1 MDKLIV
7 TREDMAMYRPISKNI
22 PQDRV
27 EVFINEAQIL
37 DLMPIL
43 GHALYYDFVNKFDQT
58 GDPMYT
64 AYQAL
69 LNGST
74 WISGGVTVQHYGLKP
89 IVAYYALARLT
100 KNNQINLTSYG
111 VTSKVNPQSE
121 PVQPLQLKDQINELN
136 SVAVAYQDQVMK
148 FLQENSTTYPL
159 YNYNGENPV
168 TKTSF
173 RIIEI

>member
-1 MDKLIV
+1 MDSLIV
-7 TREDMAMYRPISKNI
+7 TRERLSAYRPISKNI
-22 PQDRV
+22 PQERV

-43 GHALYYDFVNKFDQT
+43 GPALYYDFVNKFDQT
-58 GDPMYT
+58 GDPMYA

-74 WISGGVTVQHYGLKP
+74 WTSGGVTLQHYGLKP

-136 SVAVAYQDQVMK
+136 SVAVSYQDTVRH
-148 FLQENSTTYPL
+148 FLHENATSYPL
-159 YNYNGENPV
+159 FSYNTEEPL
-168 TKTSF
+168 TRTSF